1 MRGTGAVA
9 IAIVWMVGC
18 GKGAA
23 PKPKAADCEAACAHM
38 IDLAMQDIDKSARQA
53 GGDTKLFDDLKAKA
67 EASRASDLATCQTQC
82 MAGKVDTACARR
94 AAVIDDVT
102 TCTNRSGGLH

>member
-1 MRGTGAVA
+1 MRGT
-9 IAIVWMVGC
+9 IALACALVVVFGC

-38 IDLAMQDIDKSARQA
+38 IDLAMQDIDKSAREA
-53 GGDTKLFDDLKAKA
+53 GGEQQLFKDLKAKA
-67 EASRASDLATCQTQC
+67 EASRSSDLATCQTQC